1 MNIPE
6 QKEQRG
12 YIEALCLREA
22 GFIPIDFHGERGL
35 KCKTLICFPKRMDA
49 IQRTQTNSTGTILDT

>member
-6 QKEQRG
+6 QKVKRG
-12 YIEALCLREA
+12 YIEALCLSEA
-22 GFIPIDFHGERGL
+22 DFIPIDFRGERGL

-49 IQRTQTNSTGTILDT
+49 IKRTQTNSTGTILGT

>member
-12 YIEALCLREA
+12 YIEALCLCEA
-22 GFIPIDFHGERGL
+22 DFIPIDLRGERGL
-35 KCKTLICFPKRMDA
+35 KCKTLNCVPKRMDA

>member
-12 YIEALCLREA
+12 YIEALCLCEA
-22 GFIPIDFHGERGL
+22 DFIPIDLRGERGL

-49 IQRTQTNSTGTILDT
+49 IKRTQTNSTGTILGT